1 MLRTCSN
8 DASLASSLTV
18 SKHNGLSDNVQQCS
32 TVFLLVE
39 QEKAHSCLC
48 LRQRYLCGSVAAST
62 CRWRDLFIISVP
74 ETVLLVVG
82 VSYKFLKSNGFL
94 FADFED
100 VCSLTLSKK
109 LLQKR

>member
-48 LRQRYLCGSVAAST
+48 LRQRYLSVGLWQL
-62 CRWRDLFIISVP
+62 RHVD
-74 ETVLLVVG
+74 G
-82 VSYKFLKSNGFL
+82 VI
-94 FADFED
+94 
-100 VCSLTLSKK
+100 CS
-109 LLQKR
+109 